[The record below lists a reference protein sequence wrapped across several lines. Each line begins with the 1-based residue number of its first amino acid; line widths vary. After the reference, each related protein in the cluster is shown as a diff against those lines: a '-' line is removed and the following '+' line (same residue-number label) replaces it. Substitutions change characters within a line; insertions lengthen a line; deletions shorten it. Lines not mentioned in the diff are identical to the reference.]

1 MADDPPKP
9 KADLPGKDEVSP
21 EIAKLLADG
30 DAAIRRAEEA
40 LKRFEIVEAARK
52 AKSSK
57 EKSQATTS
65 RYDRVNDA

>member
-9 KADLPGKDEVSP
+9 KTDLRGKEEISP

-30 DAAIRRAEEA
+30 DAAIRRAAEA
-40 LKRFEIVEAARK
+40 LKRFEMVEAARK

>member
-9 KADLPGKDEVSP
+9 KTDLRGKEEISP

-40 LKRFEIVEAARK
+40 LKRFEMVEAARK